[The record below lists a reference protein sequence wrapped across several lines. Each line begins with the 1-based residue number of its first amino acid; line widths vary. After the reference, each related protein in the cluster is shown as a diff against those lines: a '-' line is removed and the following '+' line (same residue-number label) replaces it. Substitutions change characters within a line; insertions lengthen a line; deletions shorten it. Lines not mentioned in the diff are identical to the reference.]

1 MVDRQT
7 LLNEQ
12 ECMIKVSLR
21 LGIKVQQV
29 VKGKIWWTRVVV
41 FENPIIGCGTYLT
54 IFLEYGENLVMNSN

>member
-7 LLNEQ
+7 LLNQQ

-29 VKGKIWWTRVVV
+29 VKGKI
-41 FENPIIGCGTYLT
+41 
-54 IFLEYGENLVMNSN
+54 FLKWNILLPTPEYGFALTKR